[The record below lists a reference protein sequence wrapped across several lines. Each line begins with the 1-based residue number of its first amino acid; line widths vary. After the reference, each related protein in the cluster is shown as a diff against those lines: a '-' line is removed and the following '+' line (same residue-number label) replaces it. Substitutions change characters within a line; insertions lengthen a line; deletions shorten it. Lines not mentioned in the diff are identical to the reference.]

1 MAVPFSLP
9 GFAVAKAH
17 LAYRCPTHP
26 SLEPRLIAAFRR
38 NAAAAS
44 AAAEGDA
51 VEADPVS
58 RLSDAAAPD
67 TSLTLGVCEELAL
80 ILCLT
85 SAVAA
90 QKLLVGEFTELRIS
104 DAEMIPAL
112 ATLLTESKPVL
123 EMLFNS
129 RPPDQPALFDMAEA
143 QANEPI
149 RDKRLSELTN
159 ALRRGKTGF
168 VVTTVDSQ
176 IDDRTRARLNRTLH
190 LPAPTRQQLCALV
203 SLLHPDLP
211 LPDANSLPSDDDL
224 RRLPLFDVMQAVL
237 HAPQTCLAGS
247 LSAQV
252 RDLLSAGGPTLSDV
266 KGHDAVRAELQQL
279 AGDIQS
285 WSTEDLDWSDIPN
298 GHLFHGSPGTGKTLL
313 ARAFAGSAGLPIVV
327 TSYGEAS
334 ASEKG
339 NLSVT
344 LKRLFDAADE
354 ARRKAPA
361 VLFIDE
367 IDAFGSRDLPH
378 DHNST
383 YRRGLITGFLRLI
396 DTVRECPGV
405 VLIGATNDLK
415 ALDAAARRPGRF
427 DRVIRIG
434 LPGKADIL
442 DLLRAD
448 LPMASETDLLCEAEH
463 LIGGSPAEICS
474 LLRQAATAARA
485 NHRDITVAD
494 LRQSREA
501 AFPEINGYDLWR
513 VAIHEAGH
521 LLVGHKLGLALPDRL
536 VVSLRGSSVALQ
548 IPDVF
553 TPDTLAAS
561 LAAIMGGRAAE
572 RVILRTMSSGSGGLS
587 TSDLASATQLA
598 FQAEVGLH
606 LDTDSDLIWHD
617 TSEMDRVLALD
628 RDIRNRVSGRLKA
641 AEAEAIRTLQ
651 KHQDQLIRI
660 AKVCIEARELDRAA
674 LAKLLRD
681 PGETDVSRS
690 TQPADRSA
698 DKINLPEDH
707 VIGKD
712 II

>member
-17 LAYRCPTHP
+17 LAYRCPTHT

-51 VEADPVS
+51 LEVDPVS

-80 ILCLT
+80 ILCLA
-85 SAVAA
+85 SAVGA
-90 QKLLVGEFTELRIS
+90 QKLSVGGFTELRIS
-104 DAEMIPAL
+104 DAEMIPAV
-112 ATLLTESKPVL
+112 ATLLTEARPVL

-129 RPPDQPALFDMAEA
+129 PPHDQPALFDMAEA
-143 QANEPI
+143 QANEPV

-168 VVTTVDSQ
+168 VVTTSASQ
-176 IDDRTRARLNRTLH
+176 LDDRTRARLNRTLH
-190 LPAPTRQQLCALV
+190 LPVPTRQLLCALI
-203 SLLHPDLP
+203 SLIHPDMP
-211 LPDANSLPSDDDL
+211 LTDTDSLPSDDDL

-237 HAPQTCLAGS
+237 HAPETSLPAS
-247 LSAQV
+247 LSALV

-266 KGHDAVRAELQQL
+266 TGHDAVQAELQQL

-285 WSTEDLDWSDIPN
+285 WSTGDLDWSDIPN

-367 IDAFGSRDLPH
+367 IDAFGARDTPY

-396 DTVRECPGV
+396 DTVRDTQGV
-405 VLIGATNDLK
+405 VLIGATNDIA
-415 ALDAAARRPGRF
+415 ALDVAARRPGRF
-427 DRVIRIG
+427 DRVIKIG

-442 DLLRAD
+442 DLLRAG
-448 LPMASETDLLCEAEH
+448 LPGTSETDLAGEAEH
-463 LIGGSPAEICS
+463 LIGASPAEICS

-485 NHRDITVAD
+485 EHRDITVAD
-494 LRQSREA
+494 LRQARQT
-501 AFPEINGYDLWR
+501 AFPPIKGYDPWR

-536 VVSLRGSSVALQ
+536 VISQRGSSVALQ

-553 TPDTLAAS
+553 TPGTLAAS

-572 RVILRTMSSGSGGLS
+572 RVIFGVMSSGSGGLS
-587 TSDLASATQLA
+587 TSDLARATRMA
-598 FQAEVGLH
+598 FQAEAGLH
-606 LDTDSDLIWHD
+606 LAEESDLIWHD
-617 TSEMDRVLALD
+617 ATEMDRVLALNN
-628 RDIRNRVSGRLKA
+628 DIRTQVSDRLKA
-641 AEAEAIRTLQ
+641 AEAEALRILQ
-651 KHQDQLIRI
+651 KHQTDLMWI
-660 AKVCIEARELDRAA
+660 ADTCLEMRELDQAA
-674 LAKLLRD
+674 LADLLRNHT
-681 PGETDVSRS
+681 ETDAPGRTHPSNN
-690 TQPADRSA
+690 
-698 DKINLPEDH
+698 KITHDQEED

-712 II
+712 IA